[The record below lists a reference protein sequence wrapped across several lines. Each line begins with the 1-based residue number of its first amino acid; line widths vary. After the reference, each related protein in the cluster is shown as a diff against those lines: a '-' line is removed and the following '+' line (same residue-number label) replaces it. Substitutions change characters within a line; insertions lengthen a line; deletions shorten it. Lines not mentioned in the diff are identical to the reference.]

1 MKLYDSV
8 VDSPGTDSV
17 AATATAQAATISSAG
32 TLTEAIN
39 SVLKKAKPLSALAK
53 SQSQARGRQDALWQ
67 AFTQVCTLP
76 VTQDP
81 ERMRQFVLASQEAY
95 LVYLQAHEACDT
107 VRRELHQAEQEQA
120 AAAQALKEAIKAA
133 QSVPG
138 TNTGD
143 TTLAAALYMD
153 NLLSSYKSQVQGD
166 LTAAREEGELSE
178 DNLAEVE
185 KLRQAVINHA
195 LFAARCQLTQDTLH
209 PLVSQLYEG
218 SGLNKVVS
226 PVRPI
231 EEEVQRYLS
240 QLEQKIHNQRIV
252 TVKAVPLLEQRL
264 KLLSE
269 EKDANAASLKECTA
283 AIDAISRPAMWP
295 YIWALKRIVTVID
308 GLPCLT
314 KLRDD
319 YLYSTRAAEYPELL
333 DAHDRATPGAVEKDQ
348 IAYLRKQHRTVA
360 FAMAHL
366 NETNSAIR
374 AHNGGKVEVPSG
386 GASQNQ
392 SWQQCLDWHQ
402 QLQGRRA
409 QADLETLRRT
419 TKAEL
424 LAKAKEHYEDL
435 VKTEMTNLYKSL
447 CAMIPQGGPKPCN
460 ELRELINLAAYI
472 CTPLEGSEAAYP
484 IY

>member
-1 MKLYDSV
+1 MKVYDSV
-8 VDSPGTDSV
+8 VNPPGTDSV

-32 TLTEAIN
+32 ALTEAIN
-39 SVLKKAKPLSALAK
+39 SVLKKAKPLSTLAK

-81 ERMRQFVLASQEAY
+81 ERMRQFVVASQDAY

-107 VRRELHQAEQEQA
+107 ARRELHQAEQEQA
-120 AAAQALKEAIKAA
+120 EAAQTLKEAIKAA
-133 QSVPG
+133 QSAPG
-138 TNTGD
+138 ANSGD
-143 TTLAAALYMD
+143 PTLAAALYMD
-153 NLLSSYKSQVQGD
+153 SLLSNYKSQVQGD
-166 LTAAREEGELSE
+166 VVAAREQGELSE
-178 DNLAEVE
+178 DDLAEVE

-195 LFAARCQLTQDTLH
+195 LFAARCQLAHDTLY
-209 PLVSQLYEG
+209 PLTCQLREDI
-218 SGLNKVVS
+218 GLNTVES

-240 QLEQKIHNQRIV
+240 QLEQKIHNQRLV
-252 TVKAVPLLEQRL
+252 KVKAEPLLKQRL
-264 KLLSE
+264 KLLDE
-269 EKDANAASLKECTA
+269 EKDADAASLKECTA

-295 YIWALKRIVTVID
+295 HIWALKRIVTVID

-314 KLRDD
+314 QLRDD
-319 YLYSTRAAEYPELL
+319 YCYSSRAASYPEHL
-333 DAHDRATPGAVEKDQ
+333 DAYDRATPGAVEKDQ
-348 IAYLRKQHRTVA
+348 IAYLRKQHRAVA
-360 FAMAHL
+360 FAMAHR

-374 AHNGGKVEVPSG
+374 AHSSRKVEVPSG

-402 QLQGRRA
+402 QLQAKRA

-424 LAKAKEHYEDL
+424 LDKAKEHYEDL
-435 VKTEMTNLYKSL
+435 VKTEMTSLYKSL

-460 ELRELINLAAYI
+460 ELRELINVAAYI
-472 CTPLEGSEAAYP
+472 CSPLEGSEAAYP